1 LAARYWPGQSAV
13 GRRIHAGPDQWV
25 TVAGVVGDV
34 RYAGL
39 DTPPGLDIYLPEGLF
54 PQSAITLLVK
64 TVTNPVGIV
73 ADVRSRIAQID
84 REAFVTDVRT
94 MDGLI
99 GDSLGSRW
107 FATLLLAVCAA
118 LGLLLALSGIYSVVA
133 QAVVQRRFEIGVRL
147 ALGATPRRIVRLMI
161 QRCVSPV
168 AAGAIVGFVGMIA
181 AAQLLSAMLF
191 AVQPFDPPTFVAAI
205 GLFVAVALIAAFV
218 PARRA
223 SRVDPIIALRCE

>member
-1 LAARYWPGQSAV
+1 M
-13 GRRIHAGPDQWV
+13 
-25 TVAGVVGDV
+25 
-34 RYAGL
+34 
-39 DTPPGLDIYLPEGLF
+39 
-54 PQSAITLLVK
+54 
-64 TVTNPVGIV
+64 TNPVGIV

-118 LGLLLALSGIYSVVA
+118 LGLLFALSGIYSVVA
-133 QAVVQRRFEIGVRL
+133 QAVVQRRFEIGIRL
-147 ALGATPRRIVRLMI
+147 ALGSTPRRVVRLMI

-168 AAGAIVGFVGMIA
+168 AVGAIVGLVGMIA
-181 AAQLLSAMLF
+181 TAQLLSAMLF

-223 SRVDPIIALRCE
+223 TRVDPIIALRCE